1 VPGTRAALVSGQL
14 PPTGD
19 TIMIATVDTTSRI
32 FQTSRRRSHALVVGI
47 LLVLGYFGIA
57 AVLISDYSASH
68 SRVERV
74 A

>member
-1 VPGTRAALVSGQL
+1 
-14 PPTGD
+14 
-19 TIMIATVDTTSRI
+19 MIATADTTSPI

-47 LLVLGYFGIA
+47 LLVLSYFGTA
-57 AVLISDYSASH
+57 AVLISDYSASP